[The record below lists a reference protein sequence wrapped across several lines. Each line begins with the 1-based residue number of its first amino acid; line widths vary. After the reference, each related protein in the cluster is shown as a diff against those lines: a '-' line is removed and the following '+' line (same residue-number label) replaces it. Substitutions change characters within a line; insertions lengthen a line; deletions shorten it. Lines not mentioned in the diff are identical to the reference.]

1 VSGLR
6 CYYNEIDPHCAQWL
20 QNLMDAGEISRGDID
35 TRSIEDVTPS
45 DLKRYD
51 QCHFFA
57 GLGGW
62 SYALGLADWGDRP
75 VWTGSCPCQPFSA
88 AGKGN
93 GMEDQRH
100 LWPSWQWL
108 ISVCRPPV
116 VFGEQVVGAVK
127 HGWLDLVAS
136 DFEAHG
142 YAFGS
147 AAIQASSV
155 GAKHRRE
162 RIFFVA
168 DAEWNEQSREESR
181 SGSLGRMGRIEQPI
195 PWNEPWE
202 SALSRFRALGD
213 GLPRSVAGTDA
224 ARNAIV
230 PQAAAYFIKAYS
242 SKDNNP

>member
-1 VSGLR
+1 MSGLR

-20 QNLMDAGEISRGDID
+20 KNLMDTGEIPKGDID

-45 DLKRYD
+45 DLKGYD

-62 SYALGLADWGDRP
+62 AYALRLADWGERP

-93 GMEDQRH
+93 GLEDERN
-100 LWPSWQWL
+100 LWPAWQWL

-116 VFGEQVVGAVK
+116 VFGEQVVGAIK

-142 YAFGS
+142 YAFG
-147 AAIQASSV
+147 AKVIQASSV

-168 DAEWNEQSREESR
+168 DAEWNEQSREEPRSR
-181 SGSLGRMGRIEQPI
+181 SAGRMGRIEQPI

-242 SKDNNP
+242 SKFQD